1 MYVHKMNK
9 KRYEN
14 QNMDRSFL
22 LLDEISKGGQ
32 LTQRDLSKKLNI
44 ALGLVN
50 SYLKN
55 LVAKGYVTVKTIPA
69 KRYVYYLTPK
79 GFGEKSRLTYHL
91 LQDYTRI
98 YREARANLKKL
109 FREMSDSGI
118 KKVVFAGADEVT
130 EIAYVTLKETG
141 LELAGVIDEGKAGQ
155 RFLGMKVKTI
165 NDIDDMRFDC
175 IVVTSYLRR
184 EEILKYL
191 LSNGIPK
198 KGIKLIFQ

>member
-1 MYVHKMNK
+1 MNVHKMNK
-9 KRYEN
+9 ERQEN
-14 QNMDRSFL
+14 QNMDGSLL
-22 LLDEISKGGQ
+22 LLDEISKGGP
-32 LTQRDLSKKLNI
+32 LSQRDLSKKLNI
-44 ALGLVN
+44 ALVLVN

-55 LVAKGYVTVKTIPA
+55 LVAKGYVTVKAIPA

-118 KKVVFAGADEVT
+118 KKVVFAGVDEVT
-130 EIAYVTLKETG
+130 EIAYLTLKETD
-141 LELAGVIDEGKAGQ
+141 LELAGVIDAEKAGQ
-155 RFLGMKVKTI
+155 RFLGMHVKTM
-165 NDIDDMRFDC
+165 NAIDDTSYDC

-184 EEILKYL
+184 DEILKYL

-198 KGIKLIFQ
+198 KNIKLIFQ

>member
-1 MYVHKMNK
+1 MDVHKMNK
-9 KRYEN
+9 ERQEK
-14 QNMDRSFL
+14 QNIYKSLL
-22 LLDEISKGGQ
+22 LLDEISKGGP
-32 LTQRDLSKKLNI
+32 LSQRALSKKLNI

-55 LVAKGYVTVKTIPA
+55 LVAKGYVTVKAIPA

-79 GFGEKSRLTYHL
+79 GLGEKSRLTYHL

-98 YREARANLKKL
+98 YREARANLRKL

-130 EIAYVTLKETG
+130 EIAYLTLKETDI
-141 LELAGVIDEGKAGQ
+141 ELAGVIDAEKAGQ
-155 RFLGMKVKTI
+155 RFLGMDVKTVS
-165 NDIDDMRFDC
+165 DIDATSYDC
-175 IVVTSYLRR
+175 IVVTSYLKR

-198 KGIKLIFQ
+198 KDIKLIFQ

>member
-1 MYVHKMNK
+1 MDVHKMNK
-9 KRYEN
+9 ERQEK
-14 QNMDRSFL
+14 QNIYKSLL
-22 LLDEISKGGQ
+22 LLDEISKGGP
-32 LTQRDLSKKLNI
+32 LSQRALSKKLNI

-55 LVAKGYVTVKTIPA
+55 LVAKGYVTVKAIPA

-79 GFGEKSRLTYHL
+79 GLGEKSRLTYHL

-98 YREARANLKKL
+98 YREARANLRKL

-118 KKVVFAGADEVT
+118 KKVVFAGADEVS
-130 EIAYVTLKETG
+130 EIAYLTLKETDI
-141 LELAGVIDEGKAGQ
+141 ELAGVIDAEKAGQ
-155 RFLGMKVKTI
+155 RFLGMDVKTVS
-165 NDIDDMRFDC
+165 DIDATSYDC
-175 IVVTSYLRR
+175 IVVTSYLKR

-198 KGIKLIFQ
+198 KDIKLIFQ